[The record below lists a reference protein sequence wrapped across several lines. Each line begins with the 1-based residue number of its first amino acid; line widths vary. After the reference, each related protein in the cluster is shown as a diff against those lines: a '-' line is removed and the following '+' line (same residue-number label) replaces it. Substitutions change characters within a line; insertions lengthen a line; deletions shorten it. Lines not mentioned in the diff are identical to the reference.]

1 MAKTGKQTKI
11 LTASL
16 KPLATNFRLL
26 MIFTATL
33 LQVLFS
39 NASLT
44 SPQAPLKREHS
55 SVSAYKHSS
64 KICVTSAGK

>member
-1 MAKTGKQTKI
+1 VNRAGESERLPNIPGPLQDGQKTDKQAKI

-16 KPLATNFRLL
+16 IPLAINFRLL
-26 MIFTATL
+26 IIFTATL

-44 SPQAPLKREHS
+44 SPQAPL
-55 SVSAYKHSS
+55 
-64 KICVTSAGK
+64 T